1 MFTVKTYKK
10 TLKNGLKLESQL
22 NHTVLKKR
30 RSKIPENT
38 ELLSSLLRTLNIIIQ
53 REGDRNYRIM
63 WLSSPKNSI
72 NGVSHL
78 KFIWPLPRRQRGNNT
93 GV

>member
-1 MFTVKTYKK
+1 MSSSINRMFTVKTYKK

-53 REGDRNYRIM
+53 GEGDIEIIE
-63 WLSSPKNSI
+63 SC
-72 NGVSHL
+72 G
-78 KFIWPLPRRQRGNNT
+78 
-93 GV
+93 